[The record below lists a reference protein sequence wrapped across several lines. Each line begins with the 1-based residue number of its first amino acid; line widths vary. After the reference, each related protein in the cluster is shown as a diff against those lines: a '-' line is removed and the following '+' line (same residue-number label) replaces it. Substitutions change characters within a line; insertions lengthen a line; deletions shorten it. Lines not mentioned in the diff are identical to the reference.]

1 MRKMPVCTKCGYSD
15 DVAPS
20 SNGEGFWCETCGF
33 FKIPEAPTM
42 RDQFAMAALTGLLAS
57 EARGAP
63 SQLQMAEASFQIAD
77 CMLLVAKGGK

>member
-1 MRKMPVCTKCGYSD
+1 MRKIPVCPNCGD
-15 DVAPS
+15 NTDVAPS
-20 SNGEGFWCETCGF
+20 SNGEGFWCEACGF
-33 FKIPEAPTM
+33 FQIPEAPTL

-63 SQLQMAEASFQIAD
+63 SQLQLAEASFQIAD